1 MDIRGIVTPSL
12 LQMPE
17 LKLSLEEELAY
28 SVDPDTKDHWDR
40 KILGGVVPTEVSL
53 KGPVDEEKHRG
64 EVVRLASF
72 QIEIVRKLFDGE
84 WSKENPLE
92 SFDYFGLG
100 EAKDLREI
108 TIAANQK
115 GVRVVGFDTSSV
127 ACDNANMVFEEVKK
141 ERDLGF
147 DNVAMLADIEFA
159 CQKRFIFPSRSKRSG
174 CGGGKMLLSRILDV
188 LDKQDKRWERKPIRG
203 RKMARTARKIGKL
216 LPFLEVLIIHPA
228 LDDNLDAIWGD
239 TTPYHL
245 ETVVGFMQ
253 EGLGSRVELK
263 RLGKIEFHKHIYTA
277 ALIRQNR

>member
-64 EVVRLASF
+64 EGVRLASF
-72 QIEIVRKLFDGE
+72 QIEIVRKLVDGE

-108 TIAANQK
+108 PIAANQK

-174 CGGGKMLLSRILDV
+174 G
-188 LDKQDKRWERKPIRG
+188 
-203 RKMARTARKIGKL
+203 
-216 LPFLEVLIIHPA
+216 
-228 LDDNLDAIWGD
+228 
-239 TTPYHL
+239 
-245 ETVVGFMQ
+245 
-253 EGLGSRVELK
+253 
-263 RLGKIEFHKHIYTA
+263 
-277 ALIRQNR
+277 